1 MAGLNGVM
9 YMEIFQYSFMNK
21 ALIIG
26 LMVGTICPVIGLFI
40 VLRRMSLIADALAHI
55 SLAGVAA
62 GLLSGA
68 NPILSASLFSITGAL
83 LIEKLRTKYQN
94 FSEISIAI
102 MLSAGLALGAVL
114 LSLGQG
120 FNDNVFS
127 YLFGSI
133 IVTGQWDF
141 WIIAG
146 TGSVVLAFILL
157 IFKEMYFIVFD
168 EEYARASGIP
178 VGVLNIIF
186 TVLTSLTIAVSM
198 RVIGILLVSS
208 LMIIPVASSL
218 QIARSIKEA
227 VIYSIVFGVVSVV
240 SGLVVSFYLNLAAGG
255 TIILVAIAQ
264 LAGVLSYKSLVQPK
278 PVHKIEPARS
288 NQHQA

>member
-1 MAGLNGVM
+1 
-9 YMEIFQYSFMNK
+9 MEIFQYSFMNK
-21 ALIIG
+21 ALVIG
-26 LMVGTICPVIGLFI
+26 LMVGIICPVIGLFI

-68 NPILSASLFSITGAL
+68 NPILSASLFSVTGAL
-83 LIEKLRTKYQN
+83 LIEKLRTRYQN
-94 FSEISIAI
+94 YSEISIAI

-114 LSLGQG
+114 LSMGQG
-120 FNDNVFS
+120 FNANVFS

-133 IVTGQWDF
+133 IVTGHWDF

-146 TGSVVLAFILL
+146 TGLVVLTFILL

-168 EEYARASGIP
+168 EEYARSSGIP
-178 VGVLNIIF
+178 VGVINILF

-227 VIYSIVFGVVSVV
+227 VYYSIVFGVVSVF
-240 SGLVVSFYLNLAAGG
+240 SGLVISFYLNLAAGG
-255 TIILVAIAQ
+255 TIILIAIAQ
-264 LAGVLSYKSLVQPK
+264 LVGVLSYKSLVQPK
-278 PVHKIEPARS
+278 PVHDNKSAGS